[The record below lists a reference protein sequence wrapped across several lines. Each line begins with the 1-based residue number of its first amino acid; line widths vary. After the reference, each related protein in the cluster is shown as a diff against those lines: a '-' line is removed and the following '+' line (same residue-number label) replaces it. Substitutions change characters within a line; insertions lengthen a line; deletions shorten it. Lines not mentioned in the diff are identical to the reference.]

1 MKMLNEINTLGKFL
15 LGTLTIYVAVIV
27 LGIIG
32 GLFGIMDLPTAS
44 EFLLSLSIVFLFFL
58 PLVQSQKSWFKEK
71 RAKIFKFGGIVF
83 LIAGII
89 YLMLPF
95 VFGYE
100 GRFFHYLEVFSY
112 MFIGIGYLL
121 TGIYSNKK
129 TKT

>member
-44 EFLLSLSIVFLFFL
+44 VFLLLLSIVFLFFL
-58 PLVQSQKSWFKEK
+58 LLVQSQKSWFKEK

-89 YLMLPF
+89 DLMLHF

>member
-95 VFGYE
+95 VFGVYVH
-100 GRFFHYLEVFSY
+100 RNWLFAYWHLF
-112 MFIGIGYLL
+112 
-121 TGIYSNKK
+121 
-129 TKT
+129 